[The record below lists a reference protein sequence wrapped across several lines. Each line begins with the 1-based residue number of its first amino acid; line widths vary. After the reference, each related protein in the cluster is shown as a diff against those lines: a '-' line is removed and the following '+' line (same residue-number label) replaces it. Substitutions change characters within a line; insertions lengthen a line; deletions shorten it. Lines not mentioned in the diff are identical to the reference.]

1 MGPAR
6 AISDGGAGGHSA
18 GNSHFVTKVTLLPRG
33 RKDHWSQKGSPAM
46 TERTTTSL
54 RTTCSRCGTYSSG
67 SAWCPTCGLNLRVST
82 AAAVDDESRPAPE
95 ALYSRPG
102 PAAPPPERRRP
113 GSLVVLVAVAVA
125 VLVASV
131 LLTVL
136 LTRGGGSTPARGST
150 PPRASTVA

>member
-54 RTTCSRCGTYSSG
+54 RTTCSRCGTHSSG
-67 SAWCPTCGLNLRVST
+67 SAWCPTCGLNLRVGAT
-82 AAAVDDESRPAPE
+82 AADGEHPPEPEPLYSRPAP
-95 ALYSRPG
+95 
-102 PAAPPPERRRP
+102 AARPPERRRP
-113 GSLVVLVAVAVA
+113 SSLLVAVPVA
-125 VLVASV
+125 VLVAGV
-131 LLTVL
+131 LLTVVL
-136 LTRGGGSTPARGST
+136 ARGGGSTNA
-150 PPRASTVA
+150 